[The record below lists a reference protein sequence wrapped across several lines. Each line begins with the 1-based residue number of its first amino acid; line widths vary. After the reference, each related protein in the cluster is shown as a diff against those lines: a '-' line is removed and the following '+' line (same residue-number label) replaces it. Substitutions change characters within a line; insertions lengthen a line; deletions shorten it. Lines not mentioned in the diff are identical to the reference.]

1 MWKPGTTKPTDDD
14 ATKKPD
20 SPPATANGA
29 PLDSG
34 AKKKLSGATM
44 GMRFMQRS
52 AQADAASKQAL
63 EQQNSDK
70 MEWTKDGQDAGDDHA
85 MDEDVDTETSSKRS
99 QSASVS
105 DMYGLKS
112 DLIGRRSFGGFNQSA
127 ENAWR
132 SALDAW
138 EKGKIGDKAA
148 KQNISDEELLRR
160 YEDYVKG
167 RGDMVERRVEPVG
180 GLEKK
185 LQKRSS
191 HRGEKRKR

>member
-1 MWKPGTTKPTDDD
+1 
-14 ATKKPD
+14 
-20 SPPATANGA
+20 
-29 PLDSG
+29 
-34 AKKKLSGATM
+34 M

-63 EQQNSDK
+63 DEQNSDK
-70 MEWTKDGQDAGDDHA
+70 MEWTKESNEAGDDHA
-85 MDEDVDTETSSKRS
+85 MDEEADIETSSNYCA
-99 QSASVS
+99 QAATAS

-112 DLIGRRSFGGFNQSA
+112 DLVGRRSFGGFNQSA

-167 RGDMVERRVEPVG
+167 RGDMVERRADPVG

-185 LQKRSS
+185 LKKRSP